1 MAGAGIQS
9 LAKFRAQMCAGD
21 CGNPH
26 HLERGLPRILKN
38 NRRADCHRQKY
49 EFESRLPQA
58 GLDPG
63 NLSAELG
70 NLQST

>member
-9 LAKFRAQMCAGD
+9 LAKFRAQMC
-21 CGNPH
+21 
-26 HLERGLPRILKN
+26 N

-49 EFESRLPQA
+49 EFESGLPQA
-58 GLDPG
+58 FLDRG

-70 NLQST
+70 NPQST